1 MKNGNLVAMAMTRL
15 KDDTKAAVKSLA
27 TQQGITEDEVVR
39 LLLAAYEQANGATV
53 QTAAFAP
60 DSYGDLFKR
69 LEAVE
74 RLAGAN
80 ARAHVRSLV
89 AGAAREEGM
98 ELPANASRRAQF
110 DAFMTD
116 LRDAG
121 ADSYVLEAAKATDYE
136 ALEQSNDG

>member
-1 MKNGNLVAMAMTRL
+1 MAMTRL

-39 LLLAAYEQANGATV
+39 LLLTAYEQTNGATV
-53 QTAAFAP
+53 QAAALSP
-60 DSYGDLFKR
+60 DGYGDLLKR
-69 LEAVE
+69 LENVE

-98 ELPANASRRAQF
+98 ELPPTASRRAQF

-121 ADSYVLEAAKATDYE
+121 ADSYVLEAAKSVDYE
-136 ALEQSNDG
+136 VLEQGNDG

>member
-1 MKNGNLVAMAMTRL
+1 MAMTRL

-39 LLLAAYEQANGATV
+39 LLLAAYEQTNGATV
-53 QTAAFAP
+53 KTAALAP
-60 DSYGDLFKR
+60 DGYGDLFKR

-89 AGAAREEGM
+89 SGAYRDTGAV
-98 ELPANASRRAQF
+98 LPANATHRAQLDEF
-110 DAFMTD
+110 VSD
-116 LRDAG
+116 LRSAG
-121 ADSYVLEAAKATDYE
+121 VDSHVLEMVEGFDYE
-136 ALEQSNDG
+136 ALEQGNDG